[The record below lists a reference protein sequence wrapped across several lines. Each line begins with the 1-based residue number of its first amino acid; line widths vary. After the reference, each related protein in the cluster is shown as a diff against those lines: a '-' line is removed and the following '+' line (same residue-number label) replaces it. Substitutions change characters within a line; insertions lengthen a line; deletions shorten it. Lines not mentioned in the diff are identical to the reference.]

1 MHFFANKI
9 LKIHS
14 AFETC
19 NTFVSASISLPDH
32 RMTYFNKVS
41 VDDIKKL
48 IKESKTKSCSLDPL
62 PTFLLKECIDY
73 LALIITAII
82 NSSISH
88 CQVPSAFKS
97 AVVTPQ
103 LKKSSFPQD
112 DLSNYRPVSNLPFVS
127 KLLEKTI
134 GRQLADHK
142 TKHSLYGKYQ
152 SVYRA
157 GHSTNCSYQSLE

>member
-1 MHFFANKI
+1 MA
-9 LKIHS
+9 
-14 AFETC
+14 
-19 NTFVSASISLPDH
+19 
-32 RMTYFNKVS
+32 YFNEVS

-73 LALIITAII
+73 LAPFITAII

-97 AVVTPQ
+97 AVVTPL
-103 LKKSSFPQD
+103 LKKSSLPQD

-127 KLLEKTI
+127 KLLEKTTC
-134 GRQLADHK
+134 R
-142 TKHSLYGKYQ
+142 S
-152 SVYRA
+152 
-157 GHSTNCSYQSLE
+157 